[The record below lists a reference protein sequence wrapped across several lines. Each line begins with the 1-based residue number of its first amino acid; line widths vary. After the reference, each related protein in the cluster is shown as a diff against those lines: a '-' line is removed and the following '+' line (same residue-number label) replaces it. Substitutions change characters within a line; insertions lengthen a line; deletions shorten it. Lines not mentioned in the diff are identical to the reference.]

1 MDVATLLEDPP
12 RLHRDKAGTPIFFG
26 KISDQV
32 ARVLDRHVTKRSRTL
47 ETGAGISTVIFAI
60 KGAKHTCVVP
70 LPDLVGRIKEWCKAN
85 GISTK
90 NVEFVVERSE
100 IALPNLRLK
109 DLDLVLVDGAH
120 AFPMPCIDWFY
131 TAPALK
137 PGGLMIIDD
146 TQLISG
152 QLMKDFLLTEV
163 EWDLAYDFA
172 PRACA
177 FVKTGLKFASDWWHA
192 QLYLTH
198 DGNKEIIHPLRQA
211 LVDIAGIAPSGT
223 SSILVADNE
232 LLPAGYNT
240 LSDRKF
246 VRLTAVPVADSDG
259 VDEVERLRKAGAAFI
274 FFPSQSFWWLK
285 QFKGLEKH
293 LRARY
298 KEAIANERV
307 IGFDLRKA
315 KRAPATSTTKA
326 SAARA
331 SKAKAP
337 ARARS
342 NAKAS
347 AGAPAKRARTRRA

>member
-1 MDVATLLEDPP
+1 MDVATLLTDPP

-47 ETGAGISTVIFAI
+47 ETGAGISTLIFAL

-70 LPDLVGRIKEWCKAN
+70 VPDLVERIKEWCNEN

-90 NVEFVVERSE
+90 NIEFVVERSE
-100 IALPNLRLK
+100 IALPRMSPK

-137 PGGLMIIDD
+137 TGGLMIIDD

-163 EWDLAYDFA
+163 EWELAYDFA

-177 FVKTGLKFASDWWHA
+177 FTKTGLKFSSPWWHA

-198 DGNKEIIHPLRQA
+198 DGNMEVIRPLRQA
-211 LVDIAGIAPSGT
+211 LVEIAGVAPAGT
-223 SSILVADNE
+223 SSILVADAE
-232 LLPAGYNT
+232 LLPPGYNT

-246 VRLTAVPVADSDG
+246 VRLTAVPVADKDG
-259 VDEVERLRKAGAAFI
+259 IAEV
-274 FFPSQSFWWLK
+274 
-285 QFKGLEKH
+285 
-293 LRARY
+293 
-298 KEAIANERV
+298 
-307 IGFDLRKA
+307 
-315 KRAPATSTTKA
+315 
-326 SAARA
+326 
-331 SKAKAP
+331 
-337 ARARS
+337 
-342 NAKAS
+342 
-347 AGAPAKRARTRRA
+347 